1 MRSTVEDTE
10 KHRVTLRVE
19 VPPEEF
25 GPDLDRAYRRVAQ
38 QVKIPGFRKGK
49 VPRRIIDV
57 QVGKDSVYDEFIREA
72 VPEYYL
78 AAVREHELAPI
89 ADPEISLEAVEEDKP
104 LVFTAS
110 VEVRPRLALEDY
122 KGVTMQRPA
131 VRVSELEIDEQLDAL
146 RDRFAELSVVSH
158 PARRGDYVIADIRGT
173 VHDEEIPEATARDLL
188 YEVGS
193 GRLVPELDTE
203 LEGKRAGD
211 ILRFNARLPEAA
223 GERAGQEV
231 TFQVLV
237 KEVKDKKLPAADD
250 EFATTASEFDTLQEL
265 RDDIRT
271 KLQRVKEVQ
280 ADAGVRD
287 RVLQELIS
295 RVDVELPDSLVDSET
310 ERRVTSAR
318 ERAELGGTTLEQV
331 LSAGG
336 VDELQFRADARAHAV
351 RAVKADLVLESVARQ
366 EGIEV
371 TREELDGEIAA
382 LAERLGR
389 PEKEVRRLLERSGQV
404 TSLAGDIIRSKALDL
419 LVEHANVVDEGSSST
434 RTTEAAE
441 PTGPTQGDG

>member
-1 MRSTVEDTE
+1 M
-10 KHRVTLRVE
+10 
-19 VPPEEF
+19 
-25 GPDLDRAYRRVAQ
+25 
-38 QVKIPGFRKGK
+38 
-49 VPRRIIDV
+49 
-57 QVGKDSVYDEFIREA
+57 
-72 VPEYYL
+72 
-78 AAVREHELAPI
+78 
-89 ADPEISLEAVEEDKP
+89 
-104 LVFTAS
+104 
-110 VEVRPRLALEDY
+110 
-122 KGVTMQRPA
+122 
-131 VRVSELEIDEQLDAL
+131 
-146 RDRFAELSVVSH
+146 
-158 PARRGDYVIADIRGT
+158 
-173 VHDEEIPEATARDLL
+173 
-188 YEVGS
+188 
-193 GRLVPELDTE
+193 
-203 LEGKRAGD
+203 
-211 ILRFNARLPEAA
+211 
-223 GERAGQEV
+223 
-231 TFQVLV
+231 
-237 KEVKDKKLPAADD
+237 
-250 EFATTASEFDTLQEL
+250 
-265 RDDIRT
+265 
-271 KLQRVKEVQ
+271 KEVQ